1 MLEKPR
7 IGVSSCLLGNAVRHD
22 GGHKRNRYI
31 TDTLAQFFDFVA
43 VCPELEVGMGVPRE
57 PVQLLGTPSAP
68 RMIGQESGKDWT
80 DAMQRFSRRRA
91 VELKKLHLTGYIL
104 KANSPSC
111 GIDRVKVYE
120 GSGAANR
127 AGRGLFAATLA
138 EMLPLMPIEEEARL
152 NDNTRREEFVKQ
164 VFAYWENESKG
175 FR

>member
-1 MLEKPR
+1 MRWRKPR
-7 IGVSSCLLGNAVRHD
+7 IGISSCLLGNAVRHD

-111 GIDRVKVYE
+111 GIDRVRVYG

-127 AGRGLFAATLA
+127 TGRGWFDNHGYGAHEGEVRSRAAD
-138 EMLPLMPIEEEARL
+138 ERCSLPHSRIGCRS
-152 NDNTRREEFVKQ
+152 D
-164 VFAYWENESKG
+164 G
-175 FR
+175 G